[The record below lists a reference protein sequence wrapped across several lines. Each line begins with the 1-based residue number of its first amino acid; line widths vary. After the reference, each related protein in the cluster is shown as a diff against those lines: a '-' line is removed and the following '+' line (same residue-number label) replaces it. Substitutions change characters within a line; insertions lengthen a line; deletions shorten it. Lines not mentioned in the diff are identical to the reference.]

1 MEFPGSTRSFSIIC
15 YHGAT
20 LNCIIWPTR
29 IVRRQMKIT
38 QKFVNSLSA
47 SDVGETYWD
56 PDLKGFGLRVNRNLT
71 MSYIVHFRVEGKQ
84 RKKERKEI
92 NVMT

>member
-1 MEFPGSTRSFSIIC
+1 
-15 YHGAT
+15 
-20 LNCIIWPTR
+20 
-29 IVRRQMKIT
+29 MKIT

-71 MSYIVHFRVEGKQ
+71 RMDPAKVDALPKQ
-84 RKKERKEI
+84 
-92 NVMT
+92 VL